1 MRNWPGFG
9 VQIVQRVPP
18 PSSSPA
24 RRGGGKGWG
33 RDVIRITAKRFERL
47 ELFERLEQS
56 YLRSLTCAQ
65 KRSTFTTKATS
76 SAAFCISRTP
86 IKATLFLESSKGPAF
101 SVLKIRSLTL
111 VCWRV

>member
-9 VQIVQRVPP
+9 VQIVQRVPLLHP
-18 PSSSPA
+18 PPRRA
-24 RRGGGKGWG
+24 GEERGGG

-56 YLRSLTCAQ
+56 YLRSLTCVQ
-65 KRSTFTTKATS
+65 RRSIFIAKATS

-86 IKATLFLESSKGPAF
+86 IKASLFLESSKGPAF
-101 SVLKIRSLTL
+101 SVLKMPSITL
-111 VCWRV
+111 

>member
-1 MRNWPGFG
+1 MRNWPGLEFKSFKEYPLLHPPLRG
-9 VQIVQRVPP
+9 VGEE
-18 PSSSPA
+18 
-24 RRGGGKGWG
+24 RGGD

-65 KRSTFTTKATS
+65 KRSTFTAKATS

-86 IKATLFLESSKGPAF
+86 IKASLFLELSKGPAF
-101 SVLKIRSLTL
+101 SVLKMPSITL
-111 VCWRV
+111 

>member
-47 ELFERLEQS
+47 ERFEQS

-65 KRSTFTTKATS
+65 KRSTFTAKATS
-76 SAAFCISRTP
+76 SAAFCIFRTP
-86 IKATLFLESSKGPAF
+86 IKASLFLESSKGPAF
-101 SVLKIRSLTL
+101 SVLKMPS
-111 VCWRV
+111 